1 MHVAGSMDI
10 EIFSDVK
17 CPWCFVGK
25 RRFEKAL
32 AAFPHRDQVNVTWR
46 SFQLDPSLPEH
57 YEGTEQQYLAE
68 RKGIPAEQVRRMW
81 DNLVTQAAGEGLDFR
96 FDDVVVGNSFTAHR
110 FLHLAKAHGLGAEA
124 KEAVLSAHFEQGKDT
139 SDVDF
144 LVSLGTSIGLAE
156 DEIRSTI
163 GSDRFADDVRQ
174 DIEEARSLGVSGVP
188 FFVIDRKYGISG
200 AQPTEVFADAL
211 ASYWKETNPLTMVAA
226 SSDAEAC
233 GPDGCK

>member
-1 MHVAGSMDI
+1 MDI

-46 SFQLDPSLPEH
+46 SFQLDPSLPDH

-68 RKGIPAEQVRRMW
+68 RKGIPAEQVRQMW

-110 FLHLAKAHGLGAEA
+110 FLHLAKAHGFGAEA
-124 KEAVLSAHFEQGKDT
+124 KEAVLSAHFEHGKDT
-139 SDVDF
+139 SDVDV
-144 LVSLGTSIGLAE
+144 LVPLGTSIGLAE
-156 DEIRSTI
+156 NEIRSTI

-200 AQPTEVFADAL
+200 AQPTEAFADAL

-226 SSDAEAC
+226 SSDGEAC
-233 GPDGCK
+233 GPDGCS